1 MKFLHESFYPVV
13 YKLSTIFWQVFTK
26 DSFVFTPFFIIFVSF
41 HQKRRPASWKSI
53 PNLVRTPL
61 IFMQFFLS
69 GYSAFFLGFNWLRTA
84 PMSVNAIR
92 ARKNQQIGVL
102 KNTPTFPLDFKSAV
116 RKFFSA
122 IGPKIRPRIAGLV
135 GIFTLPI
142 SQPITPAISIV
153 PTS

>member
-1 MKFLHESFYPVV
+1 MDINFKPGQGALNFY
-13 YKLSTIFWQVFTK
+13 T
-26 DSFVFTPFFIIFVSF
+26 
-41 HQKRRPASWKSI
+41 
-53 PNLVRTPL
+53 
-61 IFMQFFLS
+61 FFLN
-69 GYSAFFLGFNWLRTA
+69 GYSAFFFICPRTA
-84 PMSVNAIR
+84 PNRVTAIR

-135 GIFTLPI
+135 GIFTLPM
-142 SQPITPAISIV
+142 SQPITPAINIV